1 MYVKV
6 AMTIQLMATHAI
18 YSNQRF
24 IGETK
29 VYFVVLL
36 CFKNFCGGE
45 LFCVQK
51 RVSFPYSGTR
61 LNNNEKIQATGVVYF
76 RAGIMSSQRRP

>member
-1 MYVKV
+1 MLNSMVWLQSILINGSSGKQKYILWYFYVLK
-6 AMTIQLMATHAI
+6 IL
-18 YSNQRF
+18 
-24 IGETK
+24 
-29 VYFVVLL
+29 VVGSFFLRDS
-36 CFKNFCGGE
+36 K
-45 LFCVQK
+45 CVQK